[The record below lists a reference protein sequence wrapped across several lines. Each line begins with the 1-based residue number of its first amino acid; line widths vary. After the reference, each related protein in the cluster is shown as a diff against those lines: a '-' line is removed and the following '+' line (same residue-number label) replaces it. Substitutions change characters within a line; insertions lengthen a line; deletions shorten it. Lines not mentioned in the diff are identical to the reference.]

1 MATEVLELEVKSNIK
16 GATKDMDGSTKSGGK
31 AYDAEAELNSNI
43 ELQIKFL
50 AEQQTELSRL
60 QRIQDSIP
68 KGAFYAGQSKLNESI
83 EEVTKSIRDEK
94 EGLKKLQKEQKA
106 ANKVIRDATAAKKKD
121 TNQTIRGIQ
130 HFQIMGVSIRQL
142 KHMVRSIRP
151 AFKLMFGT
159 IKSGIAATGIGL
171 LILAFGSLVVW
182 LKKSESGAKVLSAAF
197 EAVGNVINAVTDAI
211 VFAGDGIASFF
222 GMASDSSSAVK
233 GVNRLEEAT
242 KTLGKRMDELA
253 VKEAKNQRARDD
265 YNRTADDTSKSQKTR
280 MDAADKGSA
289 IELQNIDD
297 KIQAS
302 KDYAIVLEAERVKVN
317 TQAKQIWQVV
327 ALRAKATQIVE
338 EQVKKQQEQE
348 TELAKLE
355 LERYNASLAYAD
367 KQEEIRQT
375 AKEARDEKI
384 NDEKEIAKQL
394 EEIQNELDF
403 RELETAREVEEAKL
417 LIAKEAAEQELEDS
431 TASEETKNAALLL
444 IEEKYQSDLA
454 VIDDK
459 AWEKKIADNDK
470 WNKKQIADKEKTDAK
485 QKKLDDDYETEKQK
499 SIAMGFD
506 AASSLAKE
514 GSGIAKGIAVARTV
528 YNTQQ
533 AIMNAMA
540 TVPAPWNLAQSVATG
555 VMGAA
560 AIQKI
565 LSTNPEGG
573 GGGGGG
579 APVVATPPA
588 PEMMSGAFELTGG
601 QAVEPARAYVVSD
614 DITANQDKLAI
625 IRRRATI

>member
-1 MATEVLELEVKSNIK
+1 M
-16 GATKDMDGSTKSGGK
+16 
-31 AYDAEAELNSNI
+31 
-43 ELQIKFL
+43 
-50 AEQQTELSRL
+50 
-60 QRIQDSIP
+60 
-68 KGAFYAGQSKLNESI
+68 
-83 EEVTKSIRDEK
+83 
-94 EGLKKLQKEQKA
+94 
-106 ANKVIRDATAAKKKD
+106 
-121 TNQTIRGIQ
+121 
-130 HFQIMGVSIRQL
+130 
-142 KHMVRSIRP
+142 
-151 AFKLMFGT
+151 
-159 IKSGIAATGIGL
+159 AATGIGL

-182 LKKSESGAKVLSAAF
+182 LNKSESGAKVLSAAF

-233 GVNRLEEAT
+233 GVNKLEEAT

-317 TQAKQIWQVV
+317 AQAKQIWKI
-327 ALRAKATQIVE
+327 AAIRGKATEIVD
-338 EQVKKQQEQE
+338 EQVKKQQKQE

-355 LERYNASLAYAD
+355 LERHNASLGYAD
-367 KQEEIRQT
+367 KQVEIRQT
-375 AKEARDEKI
+375 AKEERDEKI
-384 NDEKEIAKQL
+384 NDEKERAKQL
-394 EEIQNELDF
+394 EEIQNELDL

-431 TASEETKNAALLL
+431 TASKEVKDAALLL
-444 IEEKYQSDLA
+444 LEEKYQSDLA
-454 VIDDK
+454 VIDEK
-459 AWEKKIADNDK
+459 AKEKAFKDDLAWSKKIADNDTY
-470 WNKKQIADKEKTDAK
+470 NLEQ
-485 QKKLDDDYETEKQK
+485 QKKLDDAYQSNKEK
-499 SIAMGFD
+499 SIAMGFA

-514 GSGIAKGIAVARTV
+514 GSGVAKGIAVAETI
-528 YNTQQ
+528 YNTQA
-533 AIMNAMA
+533 AIMQAMKLPPPFNAIQA
-540 TVPAPWNLAQSVATG
+540 AATG

-560 AIQKI
+560 SIAKI
-565 LSTNPEGG
+565 LSTNPEGA

>member
-1 MATEVLELEVKSNIK
+1 MATEILELEVKSNIK
-16 GATKDMDGSTKSGGK
+16 GATKDMDGLAKSVDK
-31 AYDAEAELNSNI
+31 ANYAETELNSNI
-43 ELQIKFL
+43 ELQIKFIADQQIEL
-50 AEQQTELSRL
+50 ARL
-60 QRIQDSIP
+60 KTIQDSIP
-68 KGAFYAGQSKLNESI
+68 KGAFYAGQSKLND
-83 EEVTKSIRDEK
+83 SIRTVTSSLREEK
-94 EGLKKLQKEQKA
+94 ASLKKLQSEQKA
-106 ANKVIRDATAAKKKD
+106 ANKVIKDSTTAQKKS
-121 TNQTIRGIQ
+121 TNESIRGIQ

-151 AFKLMFGT
+151 TFKLLFGT
-159 IKSGIAATGIGL
+159 IKSGMAATGIGL

-182 LKKSESGAKVLSAAF
+182 LNKSESGAKVLKAAF
-197 EAVGNVINAVTDAI
+197 EAVGNVVTAVADAI
-211 VFAGDGIASFF
+211 VWAGDGIASFF

-233 GVNRLEEAT
+233 GVNKLEEAT

-317 TQAKQIWQVV
+317 AQAKQIWKI
-327 ALRAKATQIVE
+327 AAIRGKATEIVD
-338 EQVKKQQEQE
+338 EQVKKQQKQE

-355 LERYNASLAYAD
+355 LERHNASLGYAD
-367 KQEEIRQT
+367 KQVEIRQT
-375 AKEARDEKI
+375 AKEERDEKI

-394 EEIQNELDF
+394 EEIQNELDL

-431 TASEETKNAALLL
+431 TASKEVKDAALLL
-444 IEEKYQSDLA
+444 LEEKYQSDLA
-454 VIDDK
+454 VIDDEAKEK
-459 AWEKKIADNDK
+459 AFKDDLAWSKKIADNDTY
-470 WNKKQIADKEKTDAK
+470 NLEQ
-485 QKKLDDDYETEKQK
+485 QKKLDDAYQSNKEK
-499 SIAMGFD
+499 SIAMGFA

-514 GSGIAKGIAVARTV
+514 GSGVAKGIAVAETI
-528 YNTQQ
+528 YNTQA
-533 AIMNAMA
+533 AIMQAMKLPPPFNAIQA
-540 TVPAPWNLAQSVATG
+540 AATG

-560 AIQKI
+560 SIAKI
-565 LSTNPEGG
+565 LSTNPEGA

>member
-1 MATEVLELEVKSNIK
+1 MATEILELEVKSNV
-16 GATKDMDGSTKSGGK
+16 KSVVK
-31 AYDAEAELNSNI
+31 EVDNLN
-43 ELQIKFL
+43 
-50 AEQQTELSRL
+50 
-60 QRIQDSIP
+60 DSLTVTN
-68 KGAFYAGQSKLNESI
+68 KLLKKQEKEQSKVN
-83 EEVTKSIRDEK
+83 DE
-94 EGLKKLQKEQKA
+94 A
-106 ANKVIRDATAAKKKD
+106 FRS
-121 TNQTIRGIQ
+121 IQ
-130 HFQIMGVSIRQL
+130 HFQVMGVSLSRI
-142 KHMVRSIRP
+142 KGM
-151 AFKLMFGT
+151 FKSVNNVQKRLFRN
-159 IKSGIAATGIGL
+159 IKSGIAATGLGL

-182 LKKSESGAKVLSAAF
+182 LKKSESGAKILTAAF
-197 EAVGNVINAVTDAI
+197 QVVGNVVNAVTDAI
-211 VFAGDGIASFF
+211 VWAGDGIASFF

-317 TQAKQIWQVV
+317 DQAKQIWKI
-327 ALRAKATQIVE
+327 AAIRGKATEIVD
-338 EQVKKQQEQE
+338 EQVKKQQKQE

-355 LERYNASLAYAD
+355 LERHNASLEYAD

-431 TASEETKNAALLL
+431 TASKEVKDAALLL
-444 IEEKYQSDLA
+444 LEEKYQSDLA
-454 VIDDK
+454 IIDEK
-459 AWEKKIADNDK
+459 AKEKALEDDLAWSKKIIDNDK
-470 WNKKQIADKEKTDAK
+470 WNLDQQEKIDDARIKGKLALNKAIGGAIGALGGLMEEGTAGAKAAALAEIAINTGVGFANALRIAQQGGMGTGVAAPYTTPIFYATQIMAVLSAAGKAKQI
-485 QKKLDDDYETEKQK
+485 L
-499 SIAMGFD
+499 G
-506 AASSLAKE
+506 AS
-514 GSGIAKGIAVARTV
+514 GG
-528 YNTQQ
+528 
-533 AIMNAMA
+533 
-540 TVPAPWNLAQSVATG
+540 
-555 VMGAA
+555 
-560 AIQKI
+560 
-565 LSTNPEGG
+565 GG

-579 APVVATPPA
+579 AAATPTPPA
-588 PEMMSGAFELTGG
+588 PEMMSGSFELTGG